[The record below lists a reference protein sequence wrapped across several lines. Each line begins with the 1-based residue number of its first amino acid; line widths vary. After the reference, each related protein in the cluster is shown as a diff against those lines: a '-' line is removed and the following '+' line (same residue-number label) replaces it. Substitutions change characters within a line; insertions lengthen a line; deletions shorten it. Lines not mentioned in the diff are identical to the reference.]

1 MQSALQRRSPSGP
14 YLSPKKSDATAFFD
28 QGQQENSIRDVSFH
42 VF

>member
-28 QGQQENSIRDVSFH
+28 QGQQEKFYPR
-42 VF
+42 